1 MVADDILLSAPGN
14 GIPNSIPIPR
24 RLTIFK
30 KFQNKESLSI
40 IDLGDLKDLEHD
52 LGVLVIQGLSILS
65 FICQSRNLSVW
76 QESPNLT
83 HIYTDTERYIYS
95 TRESHD
101 IAITMSRS
109 SRAEALS

>member
-30 KFQNKESLSI
+30 KFQNEESLSI
-40 IDLGDLKDLEHD
+40 IDLGDLEHD
-52 LGVLVIQGLSILS
+52 LGVLVIQGLSISS

-101 IAITMSRS
+101 IAITMPRS

>member
-40 IDLGDLKDLEHD
+40 IDLGDLEHD
-52 LGVLVIQGLSILS
+52 LGVLVIQGLSISS